1 MTLEEFNTTFA
12 QADDPAER
20 MDMLEQL
27 MATAC
32 LPWNEVATRLARI
45 LTEDPNSVVR
55 HEAAFAL
62 GELRG
67 AGRIDLDS
75 GAEELCQ
82 AALHDRSIVV
92 RHEATEAL
100 YGYAGQIVDE
110 TLKLLLSDPSDEIRE
125 TAAISMSWRRSLAAV
140 SR

>member
-1 MTLEEFNTTFA
+1 MTLEELNKTFA
-12 QADDPAER
+12 TADDPADR

-27 MATAC
+27 MAAAC
-32 LPWNEVATRLARI
+32 LPWNDVAAFLSRV
-45 LTEDPNSVVR
+45 LTDDPNSVVR

-67 AGRIDLDS
+67 SGRIGSDS

-100 YGYAGQIVDE
+100 YGYAGQFVDD

-125 TAAISMSWRRSLAAV
+125 TAAISISWRQSLAPT
-140 SR
+140 SL